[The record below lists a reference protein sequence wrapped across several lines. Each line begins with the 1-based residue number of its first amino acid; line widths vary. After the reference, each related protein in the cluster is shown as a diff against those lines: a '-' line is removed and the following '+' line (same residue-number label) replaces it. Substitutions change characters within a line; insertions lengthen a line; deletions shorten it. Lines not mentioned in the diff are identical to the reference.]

1 MPAIFFV
8 SGFFLPISMRNK
20 SGCVFLRARLRRLIL
35 PWIFAVLTLI
45 PLYKFIFLFSRNIPQ
60 EHWTTYFHFSNG
72 IFSQSWLWFLP
83 VLFLF
88 DVLYWLITKVKLDL
102 SKISLKNAI
111 GAASLLSITYL
122 FCVYILSGEGWTK
135 TAWINFQN
143 ERLLIYF
150 VLFVLGSL
158 CFKLKTFESQGSN
171 KRLLFVLICTTGIP
185 VYLYLRFNMFSLSN
199 PGRYII
205 SEIAD
210 AMVIRITLLLSMSCL
225 LYVAINTFRYYLN
238 RQGKIGQDLNRNS
251 FGVYVI
257 HVIVLG
263 GMALTLLQTSIPSLI
278 KLLILTVSTYAASN
292 LIVSFYRTFIKSRIM
307 NKFRENKTM
316 KATMTTILV
325 VLLITAAGC
334 TKEEDPTPHVSLHV
348 AALQGNIDEIQK
360 HIKAGS
366 DLSEKD
372 AYGSSPLI
380 IAITFDKTDV
390 ARTLIEAGADLKVAN
405 NEGSP
410 PLHIAAIL
418 CRTEIVEV
426 LLDKGADK
434 DFKNTAG
441 RTALQTV
448 EGPFEDVKPIYDSIG
463 KGLRP
468 LGLRLD
474 YERIKKT
481 RPKIAEMLR

>member
-1 MPAIFFV
+1 
-8 SGFFLPISMRNK
+8 
-20 SGCVFLRARLRRLIL
+20 
-35 PWIFAVLTLI
+35 
-45 PLYKFIFLFSRNIPQ
+45 
-60 EHWTTYFHFSNG
+60 
-72 IFSQSWLWFLP
+72 
-83 VLFLF
+83 
-88 DVLYWLITKVKLDL
+88 
-102 SKISLKNAI
+102 
-111 GAASLLSITYL
+111 
-122 FCVYILSGEGWTK
+122 
-135 TAWINFQN
+135 
-143 ERLLIYF
+143 
-150 VLFVLGSL
+150 
-158 CFKLKTFESQGSN
+158 
-171 KRLLFVLICTTGIP
+171 
-185 VYLYLRFNMFSLSN
+185 MFSLSN

-238 RQGKIGQDLNRNS
+238 RQGKIGQELNRNS
-251 FGVYVI
+251 YGVYVI